1 MAMTI
6 DEIARILDQMEFKY
20 MKRDDNTVGFFMR
33 MKTYENPE
41 NGENSLLLIAQLLED
56 GEYFQLFAPKAFVV
70 KGEHQDAFLRA
81 CAIIQWKTK
90 LIQFEWDRNDGEV
103 RPVIEFPLEDGKMTR
118 KQFERCVQGICAI
131 LDEFF
136 PKLKKAAEEG
146 VVDFPD
152 EKVPGDVGTLL
163 DVARRLAT
171 EGTATAEQTRALEEL
186 LRRIREGGGPGGP
199 DGSAPREL

>member
-6 DEIARILDQMEFKY
+6 GEIAGILDQMEFKY
-20 MKRDDNTVGFFMR
+20 AKRDDHTIALFMR

-41 NGENSLLLIAQLLED
+41 NSEKSLLLVAQLLEE

-81 CAIIQWKTK
+81 CAIIQWRTK

-103 RPVIEFPLEDGKMTR
+103 RPVIEFPLEDAKLTR
-118 KQFERCVQGICAI
+118 KQFERCIQGMCSI

-136 PKLKKAAEEG
+136 PKLKKAADEG

-152 EKVPGDVGTLL
+152 EKVPGDIGTLL
-163 DVARRLAT
+163 DVARRLAS
-171 EGTATAEQTRALEEL
+171 EGTATEEQTRALEEL
-186 LRRIREGGGPGGP
+186 LRRIREGGGPSGP